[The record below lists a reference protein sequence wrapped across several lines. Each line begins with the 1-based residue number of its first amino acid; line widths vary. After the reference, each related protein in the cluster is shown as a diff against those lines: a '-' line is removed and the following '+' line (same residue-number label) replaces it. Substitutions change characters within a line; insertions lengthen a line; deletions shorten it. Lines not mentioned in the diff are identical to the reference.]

1 MSDCLHT
8 SCQHYSLYCLLD
20 KYFFKSDL
28 IGPQFLLPPTPAAH
42 FIYTTG
48 SGLPVLKAVL
58 HHSLAKA
65 FKVDINEYLWV
76 I

>member
-1 MSDCLHT
+1 MPAL
-8 SCQHYSLYCLLD
+8 QFVLLTGQV
-20 KYFFKSDL
+20 FFKSDL

-65 FKVDINEYLWV
+65 FKVDINGSHDMAQCGATPQT
-76 I
+76 